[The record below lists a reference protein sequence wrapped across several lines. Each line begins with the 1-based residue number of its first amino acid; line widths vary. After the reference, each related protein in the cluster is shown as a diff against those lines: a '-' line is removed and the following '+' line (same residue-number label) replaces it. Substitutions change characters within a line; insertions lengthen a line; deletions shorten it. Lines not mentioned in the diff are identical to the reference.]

1 MTGFDL
7 TIVVLM
13 PLLAYAGYR
22 LGLLVSV
29 LSFGGFLVGI
39 LVGLAAAPHVVG
51 GLDPGPARALLALAV
66 VLLFGVLAQSAG
78 SFIGAT
84 ARNSMSGRATL
95 RVDAA
100 LGAVAALL
108 ALFTGAWLV
117 GSAAADADDLPFA
130 EAARDSVIVSALDSN
145 APVES
150 SDLLSSFAT
159 MVDRSGFP
167 SVFSDADLEQIS
179 PVPAPDPAVL
189 DAPGV
194 RAAAASL
201 VKVLGDAPSCGRRL
215 EGSGFVVD
223 DHRVMTNA
231 HVVAGT
237 AGLAVLPAGSTVA
250 LPATVVVFDP
260 DTDVAILD
268 VPGLE
273 APALH
278 FGAEL
283 SRGDDAVVA
292 GYPGNGPLRAT
303 PARVR
308 GRITAV
314 GADVYG
320 TGSVERDV
328 YALRAKV
335 RSGNSGGPM
344 LNPAGDVVGM
354 VFAASV
360 DDPSTGYALTPDAVR
375 PALAASRTATLA
387 VPTGACAPG

>member
-1 MTGFDL
+1 LG
-7 TIVVLM
+7 VV
-13 PLLAYAGYR
+13 A
-22 LGLLVSV
+22 S
-29 LSFGGFLVGI
+29 
-39 LVGLAAAPHVVG
+39 
-51 GLDPGPARALLALAV
+51 
-66 VLLFGVLAQSAG
+66 
-78 SFIGAT
+78 
-84 ARNSMSGRATL
+84 
-95 RVDAA
+95 
-100 LGAVAALL
+100 LL

-117 GSAAADADDLPFA
+117 GSAAADSDDLPFA
-130 EAARDSVIVSALDSN
+130 AAARDSVIVTVLDSG
-145 APVES
+145 APVAS
-150 SDLLSSFAT
+150 SELLSSFAT
-159 MVDRSGFP
+159 LVDRSGFP
-167 SVFSDADLEQIS
+167 SVFADAGLEQIS
-179 PVPAPDPAVL
+179 PVSAPDPAVL
-189 DAPGV
+189 DEPGV

-237 AGLAVLPAGSTVA
+237 AGLAVLPAGASVA

-268 VPGLE
+268 VPGLQ
-273 APALH
+273 AAGLR

-283 SRGDDAVVA
+283 CRGDDAVVA

-314 GADVYG
+314 GTDVYG

-328 YALRAKV
+328 YALRAIV

-344 LNPAGDVVGM
+344 LDAAGDVVGM

-360 DDPSTGYALTPDAVR
+360 DDPSTGYALTPTAIR
-375 PALAASRTATLA
+375 PALSASRTAT
-387 VPTGACAPG
+387 VPVSTGACAAG

>member
-7 TIVVLM
+7 TVVALA

-22 LGLLVSV
+22 LGLLVSA
-29 LSFGGFLVGI
+29 LSFGGFVVGI
-39 LVGLAAAPHVVG
+39 LIGLAAAPYAVG
-51 GLDPGPARALLALAV
+51 GLDPGPVRALLALGV
-66 VLLFGVLAQSAG
+66 VLLAGVIAQSAG
-78 SFIGAT
+78 SFVGVT
-84 ARNSMSGRATL
+84 ARTALAGRATL

-100 LGAVAALL
+100 LGTVAALL

-117 GSAAADADDLPFA
+117 GSAAATTEDLPFA
-130 EAARDSVIVSALDSN
+130 DAARDSVIVTAMD
-145 APVES
+145 ARVPVQS
-150 SDLLSSFAT
+150 SDVLASFASL
-159 MVDRSGFP
+159 VDRSGFP
-167 SVFSDADLEQIS
+167 AVFSDAGLERIS

-194 RAAAASL
+194 RAAGASL
-201 VKVLGDAPSCGRRL
+201 VKVLGDAPSCGSRL

-223 DHRVMTNA
+223 GHRVMTNA

-237 AGLAVLPAGSTVA
+237 AGLAVLPAGATVA

-268 VPGLE
+268 VPGLQ
-273 APALH
+273 APALR
-278 FGAEL
+278 FGPEL
-283 SRGDDAVVA
+283 RRGDGAVVA

-308 GRITAV
+308 GRIIAV
-314 GADVYG
+314 GTNIYG
-320 TGSVERDV
+320 AGSVERDV
-328 YALRAKV
+328 YALRSKV

-344 LNPAGDVVGM
+344 LDSAGDVVGM

-360 DDPSTGYALTPDAVR
+360 DDPSTGYALTPDEVR
-375 PALAASRTATLA
+375 PALAASRTATFP
-387 VPTGACAPG
+387 VPTGACATG